1 MDIHIYHPFLIVI
14 SCFRQSWQTQEAT
27 NKTKSLYIKQI
38 SHELFHTKHL
48 QNYSSSD
55 AFCLSYYRQVLQTP
69 LVKFSE
75 TMLALDVAEF
85 IITEVEWV
93 LSVIRQEESTNH
105 GLLEPAAPT
114 QIKGQPSPVTT
125 NHISWFFWSPVLTES
140 GLTDFCPSQT
150 FLQKIFDQY
159 LRSKDSSEV

>member
-1 MDIHIYHPFLIVI
+1 MNCSIQSIYRTTAHLMPSVCPIIDRF
-14 SCFRQSWQTQEAT
+14 C
-27 NKTKSLYIKQI
+27 
-38 SHELFHTKHL
+38 KHH
-48 QNYSSSD
+48 
-55 AFCLSYYRQVLQTP
+55 